1 MNLETKLIKNK
12 LGLLGLA
19 EELGNVSLAC
29 KYMGYS
35 RDTFYR
41 YKELF
46 ESGGEEGLREL
57 SRKKPNIKNRIEEH
71 IEKRVVSFAI
81 EQPAFGQT
89 RASNELKRRDFC
101 ISRRSSLCMAET

>member
-19 EELGNVSLAC
+19 EKLGNVSLAC

-46 ESGGEEGLREL
+46 EAGGEEGLREL

-81 EQPAFGQT
+81 EQPTFGQT
-89 RASNELKRRDFC
+89 RPSNELKKEGVFV
-101 ISRRSSLCMAET
+101 L